1 MSGLIGGLF
10 GLVFLGG
17 LLMFI
22 RGRGRTRSSADDTL
36 ITDLL
41 GPPALGPRAREEGDP
56 SPAARAAEKGQ
67 PPPAARAR
75 EEDKPPPAAR
85 AREEDKPPPAVR
97 AREEDKPPPAAS
109 ALPGGED
116 DWLETQ
122 LAWINAWS
130 QRMNQQITP
139 AEQPQPQGKE

>member
-41 GPPALGPRAREEGDP
+41 GPPALGPRARAEGDP
-56 SPAARAAEKGQ
+56 SPAARAAEEGQ
-67 PPPAARAR
+67 PPPAA
-75 EEDKPPPAAR
+75 
-85 AREEDKPPPAVR
+85 R

-130 QRMNQQITP
+130 QRMNQRITP

>member
-1 MSGLIGGLF
+1 
-10 GLVFLGG
+10 
-17 LLMFI
+17 MFI

-56 SPAARAAEKGQ
+56 SPAARAAEDGQ

-75 EEDKPPPAAR
+75 EEDKT
-85 AREEDKPPPAVR
+85 
-97 AREEDKPPPAAS
+97 PPAAS

-130 QRMNQQITP
+130 QRMNQRITP